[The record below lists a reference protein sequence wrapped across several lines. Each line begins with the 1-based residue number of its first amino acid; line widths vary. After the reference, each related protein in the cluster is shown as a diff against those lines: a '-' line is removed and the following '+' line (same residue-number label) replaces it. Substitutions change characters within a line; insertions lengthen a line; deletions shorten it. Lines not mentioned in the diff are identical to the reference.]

1 VSIYVHN
8 LRPNRNSCEKC
19 KNAALTLC
27 ILCSFGLFTKRT
39 KPSILV
45 QPSKAQQTS
54 FKLAEFILEDGWDG
68 KQTRGP
74 DIISVNDGFS
84 V

>member
-1 VSIYVHN
+1 MQ
-8 LRPNRNSCEKC
+8 KC
-19 KNAALTLC
+19 SPYIVYIMLIWIIHQK
-27 ILCSFGLFTKRT
+27 T